1 LSHEPQQKWAAI
13 TTIVSKLHGKE
24 SFIMK
29 RANYLSLLLGA
40 LVLCT
45 TSWNAQ
51 AQLAYRLQHIDDP
64 SSPSDVI
71 PEGLNNKGEVIGT
84 AYTTGTRGFRWKN
97 GVYTD
102 LQTATGS
109 TATVMQPTG
118 INDRSIIVG
127 NQNVEPRNFM
137 IRDGQLLPLQITG
150 GVGEVIAINN
160 RNQIVGRAQSSVFIW
175 ERGRTTYLPR
185 LPDSDDYV
193 TTAADI
199 NDRGVVAGT
208 SGTVDEISA
217 VIWKDG
223 AVIALPLP
231 EETSNSVARAI
242 NNFDQVV
249 GNATGQ
255 PGVTKAF
262 LWESGTMRELP
273 PPAGATASIVWSI
286 NDWGAVVGESTMS
299 QGGAGHATLWVSGQ
313 AHDLNDLLDA
323 NEPLRDQIL
332 LLRGFFINER
342 GQIVADG
349 VDRTNGT
356 RAVYLLTPT
365 YRAPAL
371 P

>member
-1 LSHEPQQKWAAI
+1 
-13 TTIVSKLHGKE
+13 
-24 SFIMK
+24 MK
-29 RANYLSLLLGA
+29 RAHRLSLLLGA
-40 LVLCT
+40 LVLCAM
-45 TSWNAQ
+45 SWNAQ

-64 SSPSDVI
+64 SSPNSVS

-109 TATVMQPTG
+109 TATIMQPTG

-127 NQNVEPRNFM
+127 NQDVEPRNFM
-137 IRDGQLLPLQITG
+137 IRDGQLLPLQIATPG
-150 GVGEVIAINN
+150 GAGSIIAINN

-193 TTAADI
+193 TSAADI
-199 NDRGVVAGT
+199 NDRGVVAGV
-208 SGTVDEISA
+208 SGSVHDRRA

-223 AVIALPLP
+223 AIIALDPP
-231 EETSNSVARAI
+231 EETVNSQAKAI

-249 GNATGQ
+249 VDATGQ
-255 PGVTKAF
+255 PGVIKAF
-262 LWESGTMRELP
+262 LWEAGITRELP

-286 NDWGAVVGESTMS
+286 NDWGAVMGESTMS
-299 QGGAGHATLWVSGQ
+299 QDGAVRATLWVSGQ

-332 LLRGFFINER
+332 LVQALFINER
-342 GQIVADG
+342 GQIVAHG

-356 RAVYLLTPT
+356 RAAYLLTPN